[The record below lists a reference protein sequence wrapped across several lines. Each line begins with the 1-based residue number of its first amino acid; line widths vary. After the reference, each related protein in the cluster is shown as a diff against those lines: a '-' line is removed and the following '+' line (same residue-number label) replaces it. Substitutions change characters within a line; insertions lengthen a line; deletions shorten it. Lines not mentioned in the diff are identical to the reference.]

1 MPSQDH
7 PEYTKILDLPYVK
20 QQSNYCGPASL
31 SMVMQYFG
39 YSTTQEEIAEE
50 LGRKEV
56 SKHGVRPGEL
66 ALYARR
72 RGMRVSARNHVGLEG
87 IFKALENDLPLIALC
102 RAFPPQ
108 RGLHYTIIRGYDLDK
123 EALFIH
129 DPAWPRRKKTLWDD
143 FELRWWI
150 PKESYFYFALVVEP
164 KKELQ

>member
-20 QQSNYCGPASL
+20 QQCNYCGPASL

-50 LGRKEV
+50 LGAKEI
-56 SKHGVRPGEL
+56 KKQGVEPGEL

-72 RGMRVSARNHVGLEG
+72 RGMRVSARNDVGLG
-87 IFKALENDLPLIALC
+87 GMLRALEKDLPLIAMC

-108 RGLHYTIIRGYDLDK
+108 RGLHYAVIRGYDLEE

-129 DPAWPRRKKTLWDD
+129 DPAWSRRKKTPWED
-143 FELRWWI
+143 FEPRWWI

-164 KKELQ
+164 KKELR